1 MIQNDYDTLIRT
13 SLLRANQI
21 QYYIPSD
28 KLEDV
33 KYSDEYSNFIN
44 DIANSFVPSERSGNV
59 RKPHKHKTLILAASV
74 FIAVAVSISSLL
86 SFSPVARAAALNWLS
101 NITDSIASY
110 MTFGNDIS
118 VTTEDQIRAEIIDNI
133 NVPDRYSLHDSF
145 SSPDL
150 GYLIYTVADKDR
162 DLTVQYMSMK
172 SHSTVNVA
180 SDNMQHSKTTV
191 CGHDADLYISP
202 DGSTGNTL
210 VWSDESAGWIYYI
223 DGYFTGDQLVEI
235 ADSICK

>member
-1 MIQNDYDTLIRT
+1 MMQNDYDTLIRT

-21 QYYIPSD
+21 QYHRPSD

-44 DIANSFVPSERSGNV
+44 DIANSFVPSERSGHV
-59 RKPHKHKTLILAASV
+59 RKSHKHKALILAASV

-86 SFSPVARAAALNWLS
+86 SFSPFARAAVLNWLS
-101 NITDSIASY
+101 YITDNIASY
-110 MTFGNDIS
+110 ITFGNDLPAAS
-118 VTTEDQIRAEIIDNI
+118 EKQIRSDIIKNLEI
-133 NVPDRYSLHDSF
+133 PKGYSLSNSF
-145 SSPDL
+145 SSTDL
-150 GYLIYTVADKDR
+150 GYLTYTDGGDH
-162 DLTVQYMSMK
+162 DLTIQYMSIASNSAM
-172 SHSTVNVA
+172 NVA